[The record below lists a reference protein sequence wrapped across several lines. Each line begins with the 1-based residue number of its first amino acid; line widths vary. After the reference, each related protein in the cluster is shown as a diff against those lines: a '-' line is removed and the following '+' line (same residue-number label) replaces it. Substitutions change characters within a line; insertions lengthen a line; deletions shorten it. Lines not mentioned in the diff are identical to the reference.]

1 MELKNFK
8 DLIKKV
14 QKNDSIKRVAVAAA
28 MTNTHWRLSLK
39 QPGTSW
45 LSLYWLGIK
54 KKSRKY

>member
-8 DLIKKV
+8 DLIKS
-14 QKNDSIKRVAVAAA
+14 QNDSIKRVAVAAA